1 MKIQKLKTGGIYETK
16 YSYSRAVVVGDW
28 IHVSNT
34 AGRNYATREIGKTA
48 LEQAERAL
56 INVEAA
62 LKAAGASL
70 ADVVRSRVAIPNVDE
85 VAGVLEYLGERFKGV
100 DPALTVY
107 CTPLAGPDYLF
118 EIEITAYRGAGSAEL
133 ETINVII

>member
-1 MKIQKLKTGGIYETK
+1 MQITKLKTGGIYEGK
-16 YSYSRAVVVGDW
+16 YSYSRAIVVDNW
-28 IHVSNT
+28 IVVSNT

-62 LKAAGASL
+62 LKAAGSSL

-85 VAGVLEYLGERFKGV
+85 VAGVLEYLGTRFAGV

-118 EIEITAYRGAGSAEL
+118 EIEVTAYRGAGSAEV
-133 ETINVII
+133 ETINVVI